1 MRADPRKSRA
11 LDTALRRSLE
21 RMMRLAASVKRRSSW
36 RGSAAAAVMLAGSAL
51 VPMRR
56 TDAQLATSNAPPS
69 QPPSSQ
75 PPWLTHVLRVCAD
88 PNNLPYSNEKREGF
102 ENRIAELVARELKA
116 EPRYTW
122 WAQRR
127 GYIRNTIRA
136 GLCDVYIGMPTG
148 LDMLLLTRPYYRSTY
163 AFVTKRNGPR
173 ITSFDDPKLKRLRIG
188 VQIIGDDYAN
198 APPAEALTHRGIV
211 KNVRGYTVIGD
222 YHEPN
227 PPSRI
232 VHAVA
237 AGEVDVAVVWGPL
250 AGYFA
255 RQSSVPL
262 RVVPVSPEVDV
273 PYLPFVFDIAMG
285 VRRGDTVLRDSLDAV
300 IARRQRDIDRILVD
314 YGVPRADTPVMG
326 MKE

>member
-69 QPPSSQ
+69 QLPSSQ

-173 ITSFDDPKLKRLRIG
+173 VASFDDPKLKRLRIG

-232 VHAVA
+232 VRAVA
-237 AGEVDVAVVWGPL
+237 KGEVDVAVVWGPL

-255 RQSSVPL
+255 RKSPVPL
-262 RVVPVSPEVDV
+262 RVVPVTPEVDV

-300 IARRQRDIDRILVD
+300 IARRQHDIDRILAD
-314 YGVPRADTPVMG
+314 YGVPRADTPIVG
-326 MKE
+326 MRE